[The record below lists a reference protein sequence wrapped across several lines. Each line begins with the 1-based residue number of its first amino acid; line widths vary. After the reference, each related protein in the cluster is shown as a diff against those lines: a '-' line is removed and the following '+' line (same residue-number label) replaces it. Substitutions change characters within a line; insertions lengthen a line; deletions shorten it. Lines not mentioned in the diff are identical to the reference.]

1 MFFCS
6 QHPHLQLTTTM
17 ASMKFTDLEV
27 AETVVMDNSA
37 AVVDVEVKDTEEE
50 DVVDSEVTAADI
62 VGEEEVDRAEV
73 EPLEDAAP
81 TNPRSPRC
89 IGTGSHIRHCVRDG
103 TKIRSHL

>member
-1 MFFCS
+1 MFLCR
-6 QHPHLQLTTTM
+6 QHPLLQLTITM
-17 ASMKFTDLEV
+17 ASMKFTDLEE

-50 DVVDSEVTAADI
+50 DVVGSEVTAADI
-62 VGEEEVDRAEV
+62 VDEEEVGRAGV
-73 EPLEDAAP
+73 ERLEDAAP

-89 IGTGSHIRHCVRDG
+89 IGIGSHIRHCVRDG